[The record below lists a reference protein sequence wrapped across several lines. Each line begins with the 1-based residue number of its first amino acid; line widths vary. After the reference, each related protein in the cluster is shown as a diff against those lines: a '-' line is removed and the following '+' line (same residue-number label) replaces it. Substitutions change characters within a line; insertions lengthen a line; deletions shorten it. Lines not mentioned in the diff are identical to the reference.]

1 MDKHNRKPKPQIEL
15 VFEVSSEVLEKLG
28 DLIEGGT
35 ALFTSTYRVAAEIKH
50 VQQVRRNRA
59 VMEGANAIVLGAKA
73 TQQIGALILNLWER
87 KNRHGSN
94 SPDQPA

>member
-1 MDKHNRKPKPQIEL
+1 VDNKHKKPKPQVEL
-15 VFEVSSEVLEKLG
+15 IFEVSPEVLDRLS
-28 DLIEGGT
+28 DLIEGGA

-59 VMEGANAIVLGAKA
+59 VAEGANAIVLGAKV

-87 KNRHGSN
+87 KNRHGNN
-94 SPDQPA
+94 SPDQSS